1 VGTAMQL
8 HSALFSR
15 RSQATVDFRP
25 ADPAGDSPFAQLLRL
40 SAYLKGGAISSD
52 SITDCGPALD
62 YLREYT
68 YRKVF
73 TNTTHEQFVALDQ
86 SDPAAIDWLLAV
98 HGAETDAF
106 QSRKNSR

>member
-1 VGTAMQL
+1 MQL
-8 HSALFSR
+8 YSALFSR
-15 RSQATVDFRP
+15 RSEATVDFRP

-40 SAYLKGGAISSD
+40 SAYLKGATIGND
-52 SITDCGPALD
+52 SIANCGPALD

-73 TNTTHEQFVALDQ
+73 TGTTHEQFVALDE
-86 SDPAAIDWLLAV
+86 SDPAAIDWLIAV